1 MVATMSKS
9 IAVLGI
15 LVFVLLPMLWAASAG
30 KLDEKESMYMPLPWK
45 LEEANGRGCRGSTSR
60 IVWDM
65 QWDILEI

>member
-30 KLDEKESMYMPLPWK
+30 KLDEKESMYMPL
-45 LEEANGRGCRGSTSR
+45 LG
-60 IVWDM
+60 
-65 QWDILEI
+65 